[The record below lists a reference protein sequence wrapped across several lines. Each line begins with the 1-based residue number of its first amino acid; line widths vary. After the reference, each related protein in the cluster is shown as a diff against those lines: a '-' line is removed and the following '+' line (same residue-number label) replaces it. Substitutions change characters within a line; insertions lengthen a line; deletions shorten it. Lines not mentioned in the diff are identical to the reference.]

1 MGRWVARVASWWQDS
16 ARGPGAHQIPQ
27 SAAGAPL
34 SGVIRG
40 VDSVAS
46 KHLKSRSG
54 CCLMSVVLAH
64 YLHDLNPYV
73 IRFTETFGVRWY
85 GLAYV
90 LGFVVVYLV
99 IKRITERGWCMLKP
113 HEVADFVTY
122 GALLG
127 VLVGGRLGYMVLHD
141 TENFLRAP
149 WIFFQINKGGMASHG
164 GILGLTIYIFAY
176 ARFKGY
182 RTLNLGDAMVIP
194 ATLGLFFGRLANF
207 INGELFGRPASVPW
221 AVKFPTEIHHS
232 SFDPAARAQLDGF
245 GALPMASHELMQR
258 AAADPALREALESV
272 LNPRHPS
279 QIYQALMEGLL
290 LFVIL
295 LLLRTRVRRLPE
307 GLLTAV
313 FFGGYS
319 VLRIIGEM
327 FREPDSGT
335 ALVFGVMSNNQFY
348 TLFLLL
354 VTIGFALAARRNAR
368 LGRFTGPGHPAA
380 G

>member
-1 MGRWVARVASWWQDS
+1 MG
-16 ARGPGAHQIPQ
+16 G
-27 SAAGAPL
+27 
-34 SGVIRG
+34 
-40 VDSVAS
+40 
-46 KHLKSRSG
+46 
-54 CCLMSVVLAH
+54 VLAH
-64 YLHDLNPYV
+64 YLHDINPYV
-73 IRFTETFGVRWY
+73 IRFTESFGVRWY

-90 LGFVVVYLV
+90 LAFVVVYMG
-99 IKRITERGWCMLKP
+99 IKRLSQRGWCMLKP
-113 HEVADFVTY
+113 DEVADFVTY

-164 GILGLTIYIFAY
+164 GIAGLTIYIFAY
-176 ARFKGY
+176 ARLKGY
-182 RTLNLGDAMVIP
+182 RPLNLGDAMVIP
-194 ATLGLFFGRLANF
+194 AALGLFFGRIANF
-207 INGELFGRPASVPW
+207 INGELFGRPATVPW
-221 AVKFPTEIHHS
+221 AVKFPGEIHHS

-245 GALPMASHELMQR
+245 GALPLGSYELMQR
-258 AAADPALREALESV
+258 AAADPALREALEAV

-295 LLLRTRVRRLPE
+295 LLLRTRVPRLPE

-319 VLRIIGEM
+319 VLRIVGEV

-335 ALVFGVMSNNQFY
+335 ALVFGVMSNNQFF

-354 VTIGFALAARRNAR
+354 VTVGFVLAAKRSAR
-368 LGRFTGPGHPAA
+368 LGRFTGPGVSSAPPA
-380 G
+380 